1 LEAAQVTDTEDDI
14 REFARVTPVEAAP
27 GMARF
32 MTAMRRLQDTAVSTN
47 PDERLWNDAAELIE
61 GVGARLEKHKA
72 PAGVAPAGRAR
83 DIPGNGHPLMPPWR
97 VAESGPNEVTMRGH
111 FTRFHVG
118 GNDAVHGGVIPL
130 FYDWHFGMVVSAAG
144 RPDSRTAYLHVDYRR
159 ITPTDE
165 PLLARAWIDAVDGRK
180 LFVRATMTDS
190 DGNVLS
196 EANGLMIKL
205 LPHQP

>member
-1 LEAAQVTDTEDDI
+1 MDVADVTDTEDDI
-14 REFARVTPVEAAP
+14 REFARVTPVEATP
-27 GMARF
+27 EMARF
-32 MTAMRRLQDTAVSTN
+32 MAALRRLQDIVVSTN
-47 PDERLWNDAAELIE
+47 PDESLWNDTAEVVE
-61 GVGARLEKHKA
+61 GVCARLEEHKA

-83 DIPGNGHPLMPPWR
+83 DLPGNGHPLMPPWQ
-97 VAESGPNEVTMRGH
+97 VAASGPDEVTMRGH
-111 FTRFHVG
+111 FSRFHVG

-165 PLLARAWIDAVDGRK
+165 PLVARAWIDAVEGRK
-180 LFVRATMTDS
+180 LFVRASMADS
-190 DGNVLS
+190 QGNVLS

>member
-1 LEAAQVTDTEDDI
+1 
-14 REFARVTPVEAAP
+14 
-27 GMARF
+27 
-32 MTAMRRLQDTAVSTN
+32 
-47 PDERLWNDAAELIE
+47 
-61 GVGARLEKHKA
+61 
-72 PAGVAPAGRAR
+72 
-83 DIPGNGHPLMPPWR
+83 
-97 VAESGPNEVTMRGH
+97 MRGH

>member
-1 LEAAQVTDTEDDI
+1 MTDTEDDI
-14 REFARVTPVEAAP
+14 REFARVQPTLGSAEM
-27 GMARF
+27 GRF
-32 MTAMRRLQDTAVSTN
+32 IGAMRRLQDIAVSTN
-47 PDERLWNDAAELIE
+47 PDAALWDHTAEL
-61 GVGARLEKHKA
+61 LENVCAQLEQRKA
-72 PAGVAPAGRAR
+72 PAAVAPAGRAPNL
-83 DIPGNGHPLMPPWR
+83 PGNGHPLMPPWQ
-97 VAESGPNEVTMRGH
+97 VAESGPDEVTMRGH
-111 FTRFHVG
+111 FSRFHVG

-159 ITPTDE
+159 VTPIDV
-165 PLLARAWIDAVDGRK
+165 PLESRAWIDSVDGRK
-180 LFVRATMTDS
+180 LFVRAVMTDL

>member
-1 LEAAQVTDTEDDI
+1 
-14 REFARVTPVEAAP
+14 
-27 GMARF
+27 MARF
-32 MTAMRRLQDTAVSTN
+32 MTAMRRLQDIAVSTN

-83 DIPGNGHPLMPPWR
+83 DIPGNGHPLMPPWQ

-190 DGNVLS
+190 NGNVLS

>member
-1 LEAAQVTDTEDDI
+1 MEVAHVTDTEDDI
-14 REFARVTPVEAAP
+14 REFARVTSVEAGP
-27 GMARF
+27 EMARF
-32 MTAMRRLQDTAVSTN
+32 MTAMRRLQDIAVSTN

-61 GVGARLEKHKA
+61 RVCARLEEHRA
-72 PAGVAPAGRAR
+72 QAGVAAAGRAR
-83 DIPGNGHPLMPPWR
+83 DIPGNGHPLMPPWQ
-97 VAESGPNEVTMRGH
+97 VAKSGPNEVKMRGH

-118 GNDAVHGGVIPL
+118 GNDTVHGGVIPP

-165 PLLARAWIDAVDGRK
+165 PLMARAWIDAVDGRK
-180 LFVRATMTDS
+180 LFVRAMMTDV

>member
-1 LEAAQVTDTEDDI
+1 
-14 REFARVTPVEAAP
+14 
-27 GMARF
+27 MARF
-32 MTAMRRLQDTAVSTN
+32 IAAMRRLQDITVSTN
-47 PDERLWNDAAELIE
+47 PDPTLWNDTAEVIE
-61 GVGARLEKHKA
+61 GVCARLEEHKA

-83 DIPGNGHPLMPPWR
+83 QLPGNGHPLMPPWR
-97 VAESGPNEVTMRGH
+97 VAESGPDEVTMQGH

-118 GNDAVHGGVIPL
+118 GNGAVHGGVIPL

-159 ITPTDE
+159 ITPTDA
-165 PLLARAWIDAVDGRK
+165 PLVSRAWIDSVDGRK
-180 LFVRATMTDS
+180 MIVKATMTDA

-196 EANGLMIKL
+196 EASGLMIKL